1 MSSKESRGA
10 YNVLKFHE
18 MLKARD
24 AGSLECTSFSSF
36 SSESLP
42 DVGLGLQQGKMA
54 AHQWGRALRTGHP
67 VTLGNFSA
75 RAQGRPR
82 FFPDMGFI

>member
-1 MSSKESRGA
+1 M
-10 YNVLKFHE
+10 LKFRE

-36 SSESLP
+36 SSESVP

-75 RAQGRPR
+75 IAQGRPR